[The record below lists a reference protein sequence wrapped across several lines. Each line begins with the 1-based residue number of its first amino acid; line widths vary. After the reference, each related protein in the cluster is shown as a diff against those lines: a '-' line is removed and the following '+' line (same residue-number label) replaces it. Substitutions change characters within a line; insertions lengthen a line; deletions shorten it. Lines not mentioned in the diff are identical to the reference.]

1 MRQTKKD
8 SWRPLLRKCW
18 YQSSSKNKPQSLT
31 NWFIKLKFQQ
41 KDSET
46 QILTPHFTGTRGGS
60 SEGGPETC
68 IFKPLPRWPWGSGF
82 LGWHCEALHLALT
95 LTLRTWVLRAPGRRQ
110 YHTCC
115 RWGPPGLR
123 GKSLTTGAA
132 LGTESTS
139 FDSLVTAVSTTPD
152 RLTPIPLPAFP
163 YYPSCRTNPGPWMT
177 SKITGRAPYS
187 GQWMEVLP
195 PASQEGHLGLCTP
208 IFLICKLRTLSS
220 PAIAVGFSKIMLVK
234 HLARP

>member
-18 YQSSSKNKPQSLT
+18 SQSSSKNKPQSLT

-123 GKSLTTGAA
+123 GKSLTQLIRGSPGDRVYIFWC
-132 LGTESTS
+132 LGHSC
-139 FDSLVTAVSTTPD
+139 VH
-152 RLTPIPLPAFP
+152 
-163 YYPSCRTNPGPWMT
+163 YPRPTNPNTTTCFPLLPLMQDKPW
-177 SKITGRAPYS
+177 
-187 GQWMEVLP
+187 
-195 PASQEGHLGLCTP
+195 
-208 IFLICKLRTLSS
+208 TLND
-220 PAIAVGFSKIMLVK
+220 L
-234 HLARP
+234 